1 MTIFNLVDHN
11 ENAAIPVYYLPMGIV
26 AAKCIFPC
34 LLPSHRFIPDI
45 FEKENIDIGWVLRVL
60 LLRNKRTFIT
70 LSLRHGTFYVTIT

>member
-45 FEKENIDIGWVLRVL
+45 FEKENIDIG
-60 LLRNKRTFIT
+60 
-70 LSLRHGTFYVTIT
+70 

>member
-60 LLRNKRTFIT
+60 L
-70 LSLRHGTFYVTIT
+70 